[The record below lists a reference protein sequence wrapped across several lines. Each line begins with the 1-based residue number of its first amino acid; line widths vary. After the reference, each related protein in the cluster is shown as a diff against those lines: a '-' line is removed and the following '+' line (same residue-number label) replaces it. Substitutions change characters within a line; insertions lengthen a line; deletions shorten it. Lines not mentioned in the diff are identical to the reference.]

1 MDFKSWLFEAKTRKE
16 YEKVIVNL
24 LDLDPEEGINL
35 KLNTLDSKDLLK
47 KIQNSGSL
55 KDISFEKKE
64 KIYKMINR
72 SNSGDSVADLI
83 SIMVENTILL

>member
-55 KDISFEKKE
+55 KDISSEKKE